1 VIFSCT
7 ALILI
12 VFHHDGPFDACN
24 PHRNRK
30 TKAAPMQ
37 AFPEGSANNT
47 MGGSGPVNKHMD
59 LDRYHGRVPDGFH
72 DFNSVNV
79 VPPPMPETSRVQ
91 RPSRQDRQPSA
102 DRGWDGKQRI
112 EMIDGRQKIEMVHG
126 EQSMGLGTSTFLE
139 GAPVPASRLALQR
152 ATSEQDNGGGLSRK
166 KSIVQR
172 FRGMSRPRQ
181 QQGFG
186 DAGRVLSPEARY
198 VYVDDGQTPPV
209 PSIDPQMR
217 GRPVEVNPFFNEQGG
232 NIVPGRPKET
242 LKSPPVEKSDT
253 TARSRGLSSPQMP
266 LYRTKT
272 NDSNGANDIAESKPT
287 LLSRVKSLRQTR
299 RVRPERRETSN

>member
-1 VIFSCT
+1 
-7 ALILI
+7 
-12 VFHHDGPFDACN
+12 
-24 PHRNRK
+24 
-30 TKAAPMQ
+30 MQ

-59 LDRYHGRVPDGFH
+59 IDRYHGRVPDGFH
-72 DFNSVNV
+72 DFNSVNAIA
-79 VPPPMPETSRVQ
+79 PPMPDTSRFQ
-91 RPSRQDRQPSA
+91 RPSRQDLQPSA
-102 DRGWDGKQRI
+102 DRGWDGRQNV
-112 EMIDGRQKIEMVHG
+112 EMIDGRQKVDMVHG

-152 ATSEQDNGGGLSRK
+152 AASEQDNGGGLSRK

-198 VYVDDGQTPPV
+198 VYVDDGRTPPV
-209 PSIDPQMR
+209 PSLDPQSAGGR
-217 GRPVEVNPFFNEQGG
+217 GRPVEVNPFFNEQGE
-232 NIVPGRPKET
+232 NIAPGQPRDV
-242 LKSPPVEKSDT
+242 LKSPPTEKSDT

-266 LYRTKT
+266 LYRMKT
-272 NDSNGANDIAESKPT
+272 NDSTGGSDSAESKPANSGS
-287 LLSRVKSLRQTR
+287 LLSRVKSLRQPR